1 VWDELG
7 RRVYRNNPPQT
18 FQELRNR
25 LMLEWQN
32 MLQDV
37 IRQCVDS
44 MRKRCQACIALE
56 VDIQPTN
63 PVSSAT
69 FLPCETTFQLT
80 GFQTNPEK

>member
-80 GFQTNPEK
+80 GF

>member
-1 VWDELG
+1 MWDELG

-32 MLQDV
+32 MLQAV

-80 GFQTNPEK
+80 GF